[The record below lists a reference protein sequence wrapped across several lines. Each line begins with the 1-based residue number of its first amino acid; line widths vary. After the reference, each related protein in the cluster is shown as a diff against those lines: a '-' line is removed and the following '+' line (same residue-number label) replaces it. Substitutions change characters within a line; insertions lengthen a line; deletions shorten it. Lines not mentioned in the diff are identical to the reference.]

1 MKSSAAAETM
11 HPDLSVL
18 ISSNEKYLRIQHCLC
33 SMFSELSFQ
42 SHVIKNIII

>member
-18 ISSNEKYLRIQHCLC
+18 ISSNGKYLRIQRTW
-33 SMFSELSFQ
+33 SINNAELSFQ